1 MQAES
6 PTWQEAWHR
15 GIVPQLSIPELEVL
29 ADALERDD
37 PELIQGNTCDNGD
50 DDDETIYVETI
61 YGACAV
67 GYCGWKARGIQEAT
81 ALNSYFCELV
91 DEAQKAFP
99 GVSMP
104 IQTFFLWF
112 DQMPRRQMIEQLLPE
127 VRKALAARREE
138 LISKE

>member
-37 PELIQGNTCDNGD
+37 PELIQGNTCDNGGD
-50 DDDETIYVETI
+50 DDETI

-67 GYCGWKARGIQEAT
+67 GYCGWKALGIQEAT
-81 ALNSYFCELV
+81 ELNNYFCDLV

-127 VRKALAARREE
+127 VRKALAVRREE
-138 LISKE
+138 SSNKE